1 MLFYVKEVILVPK
14 TVLKGITVKI
24 GGDTTD
30 LIKAMDKAETA
41 GKRLSNT
48 AENLKK
54 KLVFKWDSATFERA
68 QKAAQLAVQ
77 ETEKRVDALK
87 QALAQVQEVDT
98 AKAQK
103 QITELQKQIEKAEA
117 DAEKARFKLQEI
129 NLVKLDHIIQKAN
142 DLGNTLVGLGAK
154 MTVGITAPI
163 ALAANEAV
171 QLSSDLA
178 ESQNVIEVAFGE
190 SSAAIDK
197 WSQGLLDSFGLSE
210 LSAKQYA
217 GTFMTLSNSMGV
229 ANSSGTEMSKTLTE
243 LSSDMASFYNA
254 RQDVAANAL
263 KGIFTGETESL
274 KQFGVVMTE
283 ASLSSFALSEG
294 ISTAYKDMTQAEKVM
309 LRYQFVIEALS
320 QAQGDFS
327 GTSDSLA
334 NQQRVLTEQLKVL
347 AIELGNELLP
357 IAQDV
362 VGWINQ
368 MVKYFSQMTE
378 EEKKAIITIAALAA
392 AMGPLLTATGGISK
406 AVSTGTTLWKAHV
419 TAMAAAKAA
428 TIAGESATKA
438 YTASLTA
445 NAAALGA
452 ATAGV
457 SLLITALVGLVTYA
471 YHANTAVDTL
481 GAQMQHTASVIDTC
495 NQSLDDLQRNG
506 LEGATAELGNLKN
519 MAENVVPRIEELAE
533 KTNRTAEETE
543 ELQALIPYL
552 NEQLGYEAASFDSA
566 TGAIDMNTGAIYAN
580 IEAMQKRAMAAAAES
595 KITELASQLIDVESE
610 METVGASLLE
620 QQEILDKTM
629 AQSLAASG
637 TTFNLTVAQQQG
649 RVTQLNNQYSELLSL
664 QKDINAEMTD
674 FQKKYIL
681 PLYRNQKTQQTAAT
695 AVSGIDG
702 MTREQREA
710 EFKKNRE
717 ELQYMRSIGVIDQAE
732 YRKNMNA
739 INAKYNSDDTEVFKQ
754 HYYEINNVVFKG
766 ENKMTNTVKSGG
778 GARSS
783 SVKAATAEQ
792 TAYVKKAYQEQVE
805 AAKSAYEQQ
814 KALLKS
820 NYDAAIKQID
830 AELKAKEAA
839 INAEIDA
846 INKQIEARR
855 RAKQEEEYGSQIN
868 ALQASIEYGG
878 GKFDEF
884 TLRQLQAQLAQVEEE
899 RADYRWELEQ
909 QDRID
914 ALEQELE
921 DARTLAEAQKEALQE
936 MYEKHLEMLEEE
948 YNLHLAQLD
957 EIFKTADGEFKAISQ
972 EFVAAM
978 QSGAAGAAATLRSA
992 INALESA
999 NANYQLQQQQN
1010 VKPSQTTDNRTYS
1023 MTLNN
1028 AGYTDA
1034 QAAKVFRSMMYE

>member
-1 MLFYVKEVILVPK
+1 MAKSI
-14 TVLKGITVKI
+14 LKGITVQI
-24 GGDTTD
+24 SGDTTN
-30 LIKAMDKAETA
+30 LIKAMDDAERTA
-41 GKRLSNT
+41 KRFDNT

-54 KLVFKWDSATFERA
+54 KLVFKWDSSTFERA
-68 QKAAQLAVQ
+68 QNAAQQAVQ

-87 QALAQVQEVDT
+87 QALAQVEDVDT

-117 DAEKARFKLQEI
+117 DAEKARAKLQEI
-129 NLVKLDHIIQKAN
+129 NLVKLDHIIKTAN

-154 MTVGITAPI
+154 MTVGITTPI

-190 SSAAIDK
+190 SSAVIDK
-197 WSQGLLDSFGLSE
+197 WSQGLLENFGLSE

-217 GTFMTLSNSMGV
+217 GTFKTLANSMGV
-229 ANSSGTEMSKTLTE
+229 ANSSGTEMSQTLTE

-254 RQDVAANAL
+254 SQEVAANAL

-283 ASLSSFALSEG
+283 AALSAYALSEG
-294 ISTAYKDMTQAEKVM
+294 FATAYNDMTQAEKVM
-309 LRYQFVIEALS
+309 LRYQYVVEALS
-320 QAQGDFS
+320 QAQGDFAN
-327 GTSDSLA
+327 TSNSLA
-334 NQQRVLTEQLKVL
+334 NQHRMLTEQLKEL
-347 AIELGNELLP
+347 AIEMGKELLP

-368 MVKYFSQMTE
+368 MVKYISQMND
-378 EEKKAIITIAALAA
+378 EEKKAIITVAALAA

-406 AVSTGTTLWKAHV
+406 AVSTGTTLWKAHI

-495 NQSLDDLQRNG
+495 NQSLEDLQRNG
-506 LEGATAELGNLKN
+506 LEGATTELGNLKN

-533 KTNRTAEETE
+533 KTDRTAEETE
-543 ELQALIPYL
+543 ELQALILYL

-566 TGAIDMNTGAIYAN
+566 TGAINLNTSAIYAN
-580 IEAMQKRAMAAAAES
+580 IEALQKRAMAAAAES
-595 KITELASQLIDVESE
+595 KITSLAGQLIDLDEE
-610 METVGASLLE
+610 LNTVNKSLDELWASAPDVTSSKNWTM
-620 QQEILDKTM
+620 QTGQIM
-629 AQSLAASG
+629 AQINA
-637 TTFNLTVAQQQG
+637 LTD
-649 RVTQLNNQYSELLSL
+649 
-664 QKDINAEMTD
+664 QKDELVKTRGEIESTMEAY
-674 FQKKYIL
+674 QKEYIL
-681 PLYRNQKTQQTAAT
+681 PYYKDQQAQQKVSEG
-695 AVSGIDG
+695 AVGIDG

-710 EFKKNRE
+710 EFEKNRK
-717 ELQYMRSIGVIDQAE
+717 ELQYMRSINIIDQAE

-739 INAKYNSDDTEVFKQ
+739 LNAAYNSDDTEVFKQ
-754 HYYEINNVVFKG
+754 NYYEINNVVFQG
-766 ENKMTNTVKSGG
+766 ESQMTSTVKSGG
-778 GARSS
+778 SARSS
-783 SVKAATAEQ
+783 AVKAATSEQ
-792 TAYVKKAYQEQVE
+792 TAYVKQAYEEQVA

-846 INKQIEARR
+846 INRQIEARR

-936 MYEKHLEMLEEE
+936 MYEMHLQMLEEE

-972 EFVAAM
+972 EFIAAM
-978 QSGAAGAAATLRSA
+978 QSGAAGAAATLRAA
-992 INALESA
+992 ISALETA
-999 NANYQLQQQQN
+999 NANYQLQQRQN

-1034 QAAKVFRSMMYE
+1034 QAAKVFKSLMYE

>member
-1 MLFYVKEVILVPK
+1 MAKAI
-14 TVLKGITVKI
+14 LKGITVRI

-87 QALAQVQEVDT
+87 QALAQVQDVDT

-117 DAEKARFKLQEI
+117 DAEKARSKLQEI

-320 QAQGDFS
+320 QAQGDFAS
-327 GTSDSLA
+327 TSDSLA
-334 NQQRVLTEQLKVL
+334 NQQRVLTEQIKVL

-378 EEKKAIITIAALAA
+378 EEKKAIITVAALAA

-471 YHANTAVDTL
+471 YHANSAVDTL

-495 NQSLDDLQRNG
+495 NQSLEDLQQNG
-506 LEGATAELGNLKN
+506 LSGATEELGKLNN
-519 MAENVVPRIEELAE
+519 VTENILPRIEELAN
-533 KTNRTAEETE
+533 KVDRTTEETD
-543 ELQALIPYL
+543 ELQALIPLL
-552 NEQLGYEAASFDSA
+552 NDQLGYEAVSFDAA
-566 TGAIDMNTGAIYAN
+566 TGAIDMNTSAIYAN
-580 IEAMQKRAMAAAAES
+580 IQALRQRAMAAAAES
-595 KITELASQLIDVESE
+595 KINSLSGQIIDIDDALES
-610 METVGASLLE
+610 VNQSLGDLE
-620 QQEILDKTM
+620 KKVPDVTNSANWTM
-629 AQSLAASG
+629 ATGQMMAQINALKNQKAELEGTRDELQSTVDDYTNRYVLPYYETQAKQGAQASG
-637 TTFNLTVAQQQG
+637 V
-649 RVTQLNNQYSELLSL
+649 
-664 QKDINAEMTD
+664 
-674 FQKKYIL
+674 
-681 PLYRNQKTQQTAAT
+681 
-695 AVSGIDG
+695 DG

-710 EFKKNRE
+710 AFAADRE
-717 ELQYMRSIGVIDQAE
+717 QLQYLRSIGQMDIAT
-732 YRKNMNA
+732 YRKNMN
-739 INAKYNSDDTEVFKQ
+739 ILNVKYNSDDSEAYKQ
-754 HYYEINNVVFKG
+754 HYQEINGVVLAG
-766 ENKMTNTVKSGG
+766 EQQMTRTVKSGG
-778 GARSS
+778 GSRSS
-783 SVKAATAEQ
+783 AVKAASKEQ
-792 TAYVKKAYQEQVE
+792 TAYVKQAYEQQVA

-820 NYDAAIKQID
+820 NYDAAVKQID

-839 INAEIDA
+839 INAEIAA

-855 RAKQEEEYGSQIN
+855 RAKQEEDYNQQIN
-868 ALQASIEYGG
+868 ALQASIDYGG

-884 TLRQLQAQLAQVEEE
+884 TLREMKAQLAQVEED

-936 MYEKHLEMLEEE
+936 MYEMHLEQLEKE
-948 YNLHLAQLD
+948 YQLHLAQLD

-972 EFVAAM
+972 EFVSAM

-992 INALESA
+992 IDALASA
-999 NANYQLQQQQN
+999 SADLQMKQQQN
-1010 VKPSQTTDNRTYS
+1010 VRAGGNTDNRTYS

-1034 QAAKVFRSMMYE
+1034 QAARVFRSMMYE